1 MKGKLKSFFAAIGY
15 LFVTFGIQLIV
26 SMIGGIL
33 VGVIYAIKNID
44 EISTNAPNVD
54 DITNQM
60 LGATNYILLASSI
73 ITVLVFLLI
82 YKIRK
87 KSFKEELQ
95 IVKTVK
101 INLLMGVTLG
111 ISAWLFNAGALSLVQ
126 EAGLFKNHFSIME
139 NLLAPL
145 SEGNIFIAL
154 LTVGIIA
161 PFTEEFMFRGVIFKT
176 LNKNIS
182 VLWTIIIQALF
193 FGIFHGNF
201 IQGTYATLLGLV
213 FGYITYK
220 TKSLWPAI
228 IMHMVNN
235 SIATLSP
242 YILKNVPS
250 LTSILISFV
259 IVGAIGIIISLYF
272 VNKKNI
278 SYESDTINFN
288 DYRNLN

>member
-1 MKGKLKSFFAAIGY
+1 MKGKLKSFFAAVGY
-15 LFVTFGIQLIV
+15 LFITFGVQLIV
-26 SMIGGIL
+26 SMIGAIVIGI
-33 VGVIYAIKNID
+33 IYAVKNID
-44 EISTNAPNVD
+44 EISTNAD
-54 DITNQM
+54 EITNQM

-95 IVKTVK
+95 IVKTTK
-101 INLLMGVTLG
+101 INLVIGIALG

-126 EAGLFKNHFSIME
+126 EAGIFQEHFSKME
-139 NLLAPL
+139 SILAPL

-154 LTVGIIA
+154 LTVGIVA

-182 VLWTIIIQALF
+182 ILWTIIIQALF
-193 FGIFHGNF
+193 FGIFHGNL
-201 IQGTYATLLGLV
+201 IQGTYATMLGLI

-235 SIATLSP
+235 TIATLSP
-242 YILKNVPS
+242 FILKNVPS
-250 LTSILISFV
+250 TINILV
-259 IVGAIGIIISLYF
+259 IFIVIGAIGIITSLYF
-272 VNKKNI
+272 VKKNNI
-278 SYESDTINFN
+278 NNGNAVIDFSDYSNMN
-288 DYRNLN
+288 

>member
-1 MKGKLKSFFAAIGY
+1 MKGKLKSFFAAVGY
-15 LFVTFGIQLIV
+15 LFITFGVQLIV
-26 SMIGGIL
+26 SMIGAIVIGI
-33 VGVIYAIKNID
+33 IYAVKNID
-44 EISTNAPNVD
+44 EISTNAPNAD
-54 DITNQM
+54 EITNQM

-95 IVKTVK
+95 IVKTTK
-101 INLLMGVTLG
+101 INLVIGIALG

-126 EAGLFKNHFSIME
+126 EAGIFQEHFSKME
-139 NLLAPL
+139 SILAPL

-154 LTVGIIA
+154 LTVGIVA

-182 VLWTIIIQALF
+182 ILWTIIIQALF
-193 FGIFHGNF
+193 FGIFHGNL
-201 IQGTYATLLGLV
+201 IQGTYATMLGLV

-235 SIATLSP
+235 TIATLSP
-242 YILKNVPS
+242 FILKNVPS
-250 LTSILISFV
+250 TINILV
-259 IVGAIGIIISLYF
+259 IFIVIGAIGIITSLYF
-272 VNKKNI
+272 VKKNNI
-278 SYESDTINFN
+278 NNGNAVIDFSDYSNMN
-288 DYRNLN
+288 

>member
-1 MKGKLKSFFAAIGY
+1 MKGKLKSFFAAVGY
-15 LFVTFGIQLIV
+15 LFITFGVQLIV
-26 SMIGGIL
+26 SMIGAIVIGI
-33 VGVIYAIKNID
+33 IYAVKNID
-44 EISTNAPNVD
+44 EISTNAPNAD
-54 DITNQM
+54 EITNQM

-95 IVKTVK
+95 IVKTTK
-101 INLLMGVTLG
+101 INLVIGIALG

-126 EAGLFKNHFSIME
+126 EAGIFQEHFSKME
-139 NLLAPL
+139 SILAPL

-154 LTVGIIA
+154 LTVGIVA

-182 VLWTIIIQALF
+182 ILWTIIIQALF
-193 FGIFHGNF
+193 FGIFHGNL
-201 IQGTYATLLGLV
+201 IQGTYATMLGLV

-235 SIATLSP
+235 TIATLSP
-242 YILKNVPS
+242 FILKNVPS
-250 LTSILISFV
+250 TINILV
-259 IVGAIGIIISLYF
+259 IFIVIGAIGVITSLYF
-272 VNKKNI
+272 VKKNNI
-278 SYESDTINFN
+278 NNGNAVIDFSDYSNMN
-288 DYRNLN
+288 

>member
-1 MKGKLKSFFAAIGY
+1 MKGKLKSFFAAVGY
-15 LFVTFGIQLIV
+15 LFITFGVQLIV
-26 SMIGGIL
+26 SMIGAIVIGI
-33 VGVIYAIKNID
+33 IYAVKNID
-44 EISTNAPNVD
+44 EISTNAPNAD
-54 DITNQM
+54 EITNQM

-95 IVKTVK
+95 IVKTTK
-101 INLLMGVTLG
+101 INLVIGIALG

-126 EAGLFKNHFSIME
+126 EAGIFQEHFSKME
-139 NLLAPL
+139 SILAPL

-154 LTVGIIA
+154 LTVGIVA

-182 VLWTIIIQALF
+182 ILWTIIIQALF
-193 FGIFHGNF
+193 FGIFHGNL
-201 IQGTYATLLGLV
+201 IQGTYATMLGLI

-235 SIATLSP
+235 TIATLSP
-242 YILKNVPS
+242 FILKNVPS
-250 LTSILISFV
+250 TINILV
-259 IVGAIGIIISLYF
+259 IFIVIGAIGIITSLYF
-272 VNKKNI
+272 VKKNNI
-278 SYESDTINFN
+278 NNGNAVIDFSDYSNMN
-288 DYRNLN
+288 